1 MIFKK
6 SLKLLAKVT
15 DKMNQDLVQYTI
27 RLAKKDSAMLYFILE
42 ANENIAFYSTL
53 EGDKAEGFR
62 DIQINCHTSLKTQLD
77 NILGHFSKKYPI
89 QYLD

>member
-1 MIFKK
+1 MM
-6 SLKLLAKVT
+6 
-15 DKMNQDLVQYTI
+15 DKMDQELTQYTI
-27 RLAKKDSAMLYFILE
+27 RVAKKDSSMLYFILE

-53 EGDKAEGFR
+53 KGNKAEGYR
-62 DIQINCHTSLKTQLD
+62 DIQINCHNSLKEQLD

>member
-6 SLKLLAKVT
+6 SLKQLAKVT
-15 DKMNQDLVQYTI
+15 DKMDQDIIQYTI

-62 DIQINCHTSLKTQLD
+62 DIEINCHISLKAQLD
-77 NILGHFSKKYPI
+77 SILEHFSKKYSI
-89 QYLD
+89 QYLN